1 VSATVLKIALDAT
14 EKNPDDSPL
23 IRRVSELHEIM
34 PQSVQSSIGV
44 LLFVL
49 TVSGCHAPLAVK
61 QMQAKNPWA
70 KNTAKTPVKVVD
82 MWESYAQT
90 TGDGKVMRGMAG
102 RVHFYDNHQGNRA
115 VKVDGNLTVYVFD
128 GNETDPTRTKPF
140 KVFQFK
146 AETLNKHYSYQKP
159 LGHGYN
165 FFLPIDEIG
174 GEEKSLCI
182 MARFDDRLEED
193 TFVMTPS
200 VSTTLAGR
208 KPQQPVEP
216 TIREFLESRSLLA
229 EVNQSITAQ
238 YDSAIQQVGYVIE
251 TKSVEPEK
259 SRVST
264 IPLNSDMTRRLIEV
278 KTSAS
283 H

>member
-1 VSATVLKIALDAT
+1 MI
-14 EKNPDDSPL
+14 
-23 IRRVSELHEIM
+23 

-44 LLFVL
+44 LLLVL
-49 TVSGCHAPLAVK
+49 IVSGCHAPLAVK

-70 KNTAKTPVKVVD
+70 KNTAKTPVKIVD
-82 MWESYAQT
+82 MWNSYAQT
-90 TGDGKVMRGMAG
+90 AEDGKVIRGMAG
-102 RVHFYDNHQGNRA
+102 RVHFYDNQQGDRA

-128 GNETDPTRTKPF
+128 GNETDPARTKPF

-146 AETLNKHYSYQKP
+146 AETLGKHYSYQKP

-174 GEEKSLCI
+174 GDEKPLCI
-182 MARFDDRLEED
+182 MTRFDDRLEED

-200 VSTTLAGR
+200 VNTILAGR
-208 KPQQPVEP
+208 KPQPPAEP

-229 EVNQSITAQ
+229 EVNQHITTQ
-238 YDSAIQQVGYVIE
+238 SDSAIQQVGYVME
-251 TKSVEPEK
+251 TKNVEPEK

-264 IPLNSDMTRRLIEV
+264 IPLNGDMTRRLSEV
-278 KTSAS
+278 KTSTS
-283 H
+283 P